1 MIKEYFLCDFP
12 DINEFVKSITGI
24 FSDFNYLI
32 FTVAIIV
39 DNLRNMIQPVKV
51 ETRITMLTLAMISMT
66 VFNTYHQRA
75 LDLSFEFSD
84 YILSKSKI
92 TSLDG
97 FVSSKKDVSNS
108 ENTSLNMK
116 NMKDVFTYIS
126 NPVSTITNSI
136 VLSGYWLA
144 AAIGLGF
151 CRIIFA
157 CLYIMFLALSPLI
170 VYLSVLPGM
179 ENSMK
184 VFWQTFIF
192 FFISPIVF
200 SLTLGIVKFVSVMIA
215 AGDFINIEALIQSI
229 ILIIMLLGSFI
240 ASYYISTTTSIA
252 KFASQASLMGAMA
265 ATMPL
270 SAAGKSLVGAVTSP
284 VKSFNGIKGAMQS
297 LSELSGKS
305 INPMGSSIKDISKT
319 PDFDVK
325 KFTNKD
331 SVLRPHNTMDSVGVR
346 SASPL
351 RAHSDQAKIA
361 HNGSTS
367 LNRFETPKQSSSSNF
382 SEPGTIYSQYA
393 SKSGNSTPAYGVA
406 DISGTRGTFTK
417 NSNSSGKISSEEPYS
432 SHFTKNSAPSNIG
445 VANVHPS
452 KVKSS
457 ISSSVPKFR
466 AHSGMHKNY
475 RGFSAMSAP
484 GQFKVANTDNKAEFF
499 SVSRLK

>member
-157 CLYIMFLALSPLI
+157 CLYTVS
-170 VYLSVLPGM
+170 Y
-179 ENSMK
+179 
-184 VFWQTFIF
+184 TH
-192 FFISPIVF
+192 
-200 SLTLGIVKFVSVMIA
+200 LTL
-215 AGDFINIEALIQSI
+215 L
-229 ILIIMLLGSFI
+229 
-240 ASYYISTTTSIA
+240 
-252 KFASQASLMGAMA
+252 
-265 ATMPL
+265 
-270 SAAGKSLVGAVTSP
+270 
-284 VKSFNGIKGAMQS
+284 
-297 LSELSGKS
+297 
-305 INPMGSSIKDISKT
+305 
-319 PDFDVK
+319 
-325 KFTNKD
+325 
-331 SVLRPHNTMDSVGVR
+331 
-346 SASPL
+346 
-351 RAHSDQAKIA
+351 
-361 HNGSTS
+361 
-367 LNRFETPKQSSSSNF
+367 
-382 SEPGTIYSQYA
+382 
-393 SKSGNSTPAYGVA
+393 
-406 DISGTRGTFTK
+406 TK
-417 NSNSSGKISSEEPYS
+417 
-432 SHFTKNSAPSNIG
+432 A
-445 VANVHPS
+445 
-452 KVKSS
+452 
-457 ISSSVPKFR
+457 
-466 AHSGMHKNY
+466 
-475 RGFSAMSAP
+475 
-484 GQFKVANTDNKAEFF
+484 
-499 SVSRLK
+499 